1 MNNEGSHRYG
11 ERSGE
16 ERAVELLRDA
26 VTPLGASRGD
36 PDESVER
43 VLARGTDRLFSCE
56 SPLGEVYV
64 GVSEG
69 GVRLVGRAASPEGFA
84 RRYRE
89 RFGRLLSWGTDE
101 RTRRLAERVAAALA
115 GEKVEVPADLSG
127 TTPFQRRGLGGGK
140 GIPRGEVRP
149 YAWGARE
156 AGYPPASRAPG

>member
-1 MNNEGSHRYG
+1 MNNEGSRRLG
-11 ERSGE
+11 ERPDE

-69 GVRLVGRAASPEGFA
+69 GVRLVGRLASPEEFA

-101 RTRRLAERVAAALA
+101 RMRRLAQRVAAALA

-127 TTPFQRRGLGGGK
+127 TTPFQRRVALGG
-140 GIPRGEVRP
+140 ERP
-149 YAWGARE
+149 
-156 AGYPPASRAPG
+156 PPGVQGSVAVACPLR